1 MHACVTLFPSIR
13 IILYICI
20 LEVGVLPPQTVLTKS
35 TQYLRSNNGFLPCS
49 HEKDPTQP
57 EGYML
62 VCDEEASQTFGTA
75 LPVIRSDDVPLSVVR
90 ISANPRIQRCPAS
103 AFQATTRLVDVASG
117 MNRSWRGLHIL
128 EVIGTHLWE
137 WEAECFAGLSGL
149 RELRI
154 LNAPGA
160 KPALDGLFTELKHL
174 TSLQILHLKFVN
186 LSITGL
192 PDQAF
197 GSWATKMRQ
206 IHLENN
212 QLTAISNDT
221 FPIRIGT
228 FKELK
233 LEGQLEG
240 WKLLGNARVWAR
252 NLWTLESI
260 SLTGSQL
267 DQLTRW
273 SPTILDFGEAVNR
286 NLKALIL
293 NDCGLTRLVK
303 SPDAQDFVG
312 MSGGVVLSAT
322 LRNSLQ
328 QLFLDRNMFETIGPN
343 ASSLDGLREM
353 RNLRFLSMDH
363 NRKPLYTIPKWMETS
378 ILGLGRLTELRVR
391 DSGIVYL
398 GEKTFPT
405 GLQILHLSAN
415 PIRSVDENWAANLIN
430 LRELYMNYIRLANV
444 DVSGNQG
451 DWFLAFKPL
460 AGSLELLSLIGCQ
473 LESRIFH
480 EEYFTSGSLE
490 EEHTAIHTRLRLLL
504 KQFKRLKTLVLNNN
518 FLTNIPDDGL
528 EGLTEMRHLVLV
540 RNQLTTVEGNVQ
552 HRPVAPHRLHRLDL
566 RHNRLTTLNRCATSL
581 GFRNSLEELLPKR
594 PIWLAGE
601 AQGEADQSGA
611 EVQWLGGLSLTGNE
625 FICDCRMAWLS
636 RYIASMESHIAQHQP
651 DNRMPIGYN
660 AYRREALDFTCAD
673 VGPWKRRNFLSLRPI
688 DLYAVDHI
696 DCRLRADVYGNG
708 MTANDPLV
716 PCAKLTL
723 DDSANRTKL
732 VGIAMFRDETQIIHT
747 THKSNQSLR
756 SGGRQQKEVI
766 KSGLSTEAL
775 IFVIVAGVLS
785 LCFILVSLIVI
796 AWLCL
801 RLKRHEQ
808 LHKRR
813 TVPRGHYMRANQR
826 DDTHCTQHISSKF
839 PFCVCCRSDKSHTST
854 VKTRDTPIREKI
866 TVSTNRISE
875 TGMASISLGSTDGCS
890 VYEET
895 GESYYSQLSDAEVF
909 NTSTA
914 LPTLKHQNTD
924 KRRRR
929 PRCPRNTRLY
939 PIDKQTITLGSENEG
954 RKSSQ
959 YQELVNSASGS
970 RLFRTVSPNAR
981 PPLAPSTDS
990 LELENARLPLAPL
1003 PPIPSPRKT
1012 KSIPDLRNIAR
1023 AHEQNRA
1030 LQSKSVELSM
1040 SGVRTPLLRPMDKLR
1055 TDAISLS
1062 APSTNLMST
1071 ISTPHEVKKGTIEST
1086 EDYHRVLPWH
1096 RESVHKPKRPISV
1109 GSNSQTLM
1117 RNRLTKSAGPKL
1129 KKSASG
1135 RFNVITDGV
1144 RASQRQLRRGWE
1156 WLRRTGRR
1164 RDKPRSQ
1171 LQAKIDYTPPNEKI
1185 EAEIHENSRRMQG
1198 PDLPKPQFSISM
1210 AQGHEV
1216 RQILKQLNDT
1226 GYLPMSQEGCT
1237 TSEQEALETD
1247 KLQTGVN
1254 QPVDEYVTNIPRP
1267 IDFGFATRESKEV
1280 ETHLGRKESKSE
1292 GDYHACSIQLDK
1304 QYKPRLSGNL
1314 YTGFYVDANG
1324 LNSITR
1330 TGYMNLDLPLPPPP
1344 PPPPSS
1350 SKNVTESRFREVIP
1364 VNIPGTENRPEKLEK
1379 QEAKLRAELQPE
1391 SSKMEYGAETS
1402 SKSPPISLKP
1412 RTISLSKM
1420 GSETSINTNGSTR
1433 INLVDSR

>member
-1 MHACVTLFPSIR
+1 MHACVTLSPLIR
-13 IILYICI
+13 IILCI
-20 LEVGVLPPQTVLTKS
+20 GILAIGVLPPQTVVTQS
-35 TQYLRSNNGFLPCS
+35 TQYLRGNNGFLPCS

-75 LPVIRSDDVPLSVVR
+75 LPIIRSDDVPLSVVR
-90 ISANPRIQRCPAS
+90 ISATPRIQRCPAS

-117 MNRSWRGLHIL
+117 TNRSWEGLHIL
-128 EVIGTHLWE
+128 EVIGTHLWK
-137 WEAECFAGLSGL
+137 WEAECFAGLSRL

-160 KPALDGLFTELKHL
+160 KPALNDLFTELKHL

-206 IHLENN
+206 IHLEDN
-212 QLTAISNDT
+212 QLSAISNNT
-221 FPIRIGT
+221 FPIRIT
-228 FKELK
+228 SLKELK
-233 LEGQLEG
+233 LEGQLKG
-240 WKLLGNARVWAR
+240 WKLLRNARTWAR
-252 NLWTLESI
+252 NLWTLETI

-267 DQLTRW
+267 DQFTRW
-273 SPTILDFGEAVNR
+273 SPTILDFGEAVSR
-286 NLKALIL
+286 NLKTLIL

-303 SPDAQDFVG
+303 SFDAQDFVG

-378 ILGLGRLTELRVR
+378 VLGLGRLTELRVR

-405 GLQILHLSAN
+405 SLQILHLSAN
-415 PIRSVDENWAANLIN
+415 PIRSVDENWVANLIN

-444 DVSGNQG
+444 DVSGKQG

-473 LESRIFH
+473 LESHIFH
-480 EEYFTSGSLE
+480 EEYFPSGSLE
-490 EEHTAIHTRLRLLL
+490 GEHTAVHTRLRLLL
-504 KQFKRLKTLVLNNN
+504 KQFRRLKTLVLNNN
-518 FLTNIPDDGL
+518 FLTSIPDDGL
-528 EGLTEMRHLVLV
+528 EGLTEMKHLVLETY
-540 RNQLTTVEGNVQ
+540 NTN
-552 HRPVAPHRLHRLDL
+552 PVAPHRLHRLDL

-601 AQGEADQSGA
+601 VQGEADPSGA

-660 AYRREALDFTCAD
+660 AYRREALDFICAD

-696 DCRLRADVYGNG
+696 DCRLRADIYGNG

-716 PCAKLTL
+716 PCARLKL
-723 DDSANRTKL
+723 DDSANKTKL
-732 VGIAMFRDETQIIHT
+732 VGITMFRDETQIKHT

-756 SGGRQQKEVI
+756 SGGRRQKEAI

-775 IFVIVAGVLS
+775 TLVIVAGVFS

-796 AWLCL
+796 TWLCL

-808 LHKRR
+808 LQKRR
-813 TVPRGHYMRANQR
+813 AVPRGQYMRANQR
-826 DDTHCTQHISSKF
+826 GDTHCKQHITSKI
-839 PFCVCCRSDKSHTST
+839 PICACCRSDKPRIST
-854 VKTRDTPIREKI
+854 ATTRDTPIREKF
-866 TVSTNRISE
+866 TMSTNRISE
-875 TGMASISLGSTDGCS
+875 TGVASISLGSTDGCS

-895 GESYYSQLSDAEVF
+895 GDSYYSQLSDPEVS
-909 NTSTA
+909 NTSAT
-914 LPTLKHQNTD
+914 LLTLKHQSTD

-939 PIDKQTITLGSENEG
+939 PIEKQTITIGSENEG

-959 YQELVNSASGS
+959 HQELVNSASGS

-981 PPLAPSTDS
+981 PPLAPSTNS

-1012 KSIPDLRNIAR
+1012 KSIPDLRNIAL

-1040 SGVRTPLLRPMDKLR
+1040 SEVRTPLLRPTDKLC
-1055 TDAISLS
+1055 TDVISLS
-1062 APSTNLMST
+1062 APSTNPMPT
-1071 ISTPHEVKKGTIEST
+1071 IPTPHDIRKATTESI

-1096 RESVHKPKRPISV
+1096 SESVHKTKGPALV
-1109 GSNSQTLM
+1109 GSASQTLM
-1117 RNRLTKSAGPKL
+1117 RTRLTRSAGPKL
-1129 KKSASG
+1129 KMSATE

-1171 LQAKIDYTPPNEKI
+1171 LPAKIDYIPPNEKI

-1198 PDLPKPQFSISM
+1198 PDLPKPQFSISI

-1226 GYLPMSQEGCT
+1226 GYLPMSEEGCT
-1237 TSEQEALETD
+1237 TSEQETLAMDVQQTD
-1247 KLQTGVN
+1247 VN

-1267 IDFGFATRESKEV
+1267 IDFGFETRESKEAEAKV
-1280 ETHLGRKESKSE
+1280 RRKESKSE
-1292 GDYHACSIQLDK
+1292 GDYCACSTQLAK
-1304 QYKPRLSGNL
+1304 QHKPRLSGNL
-1314 YTGFYVDANG
+1314 YTGGFHVDAHRHS
-1324 LNSITR
+1324 SIR
-1330 TGYMNLDLPLPPPP
+1330 GTGYMNLDLPLPPPP

-1350 SKNVTESRFREVIP
+1350 SKNATESIFREVRP
-1364 VNIPGTENRPEKLEK
+1364 VNLPGTENRPEILDKR
-1379 QEAKLRAELQPE
+1379 EAKLRAKLQ
-1391 SSKMEYGAETS
+1391 SDSGRMENGSETS
-1402 SKSPPISLKP
+1402 GKGPPISLKP
-1412 RTISLSKM
+1412 RTVSLSKM
-1420 GSETSINTNGSTR
+1420 GPKTLIHTNGSTG

>member
-1 MHACVTLFPSIR
+1 MHACVTLSTLIR
-13 IILYICI
+13 IILYIYI
-20 LEVGVLPPQTVLTKS
+20 LEFGVLLSQTVLTQS
-35 TQYLRSNNGFLPCS
+35 TQYLRGNNGFLPCS
-49 HEKDPTQP
+49 HEKDPTKP

-75 LPVIRSDDVPLSVVR
+75 LPIIRSDDVPLSVVR
-90 ISANPRIQRCPAS
+90 ISANPRIQRCPTS
-103 AFQATTRLVDVASG
+103 AFRATTRLVDVASG
-117 MNRSWRGLHIL
+117 TNRSWGGLHIL
-128 EVIGTHLWE
+128 EVIGAHLWE

-160 KPALDGLFTELKHL
+160 KPTLGGLFTELKHL
-174 TSLQILHLKFVN
+174 TSLQTLHLKFVN
-186 LSITGL
+186 LSSTGL

-212 QLTAISNDT
+212 QLSVISNDT
-221 FPIRIGT
+221 FTIRISSL
-228 FKELK
+228 KELK

-240 WKLLGNARVWAR
+240 WKLLGNARAWAR

-303 SPDAQDFVG
+303 SPDAQDFVD
-312 MSGGVVLSAT
+312 MSSGVVLSAT

-378 ILGLGRLTELRVR
+378 VLGLGRLTELRVR

-405 GLQILHLSAN
+405 SLQILHLSAN
-415 PIRSVDENWAANLIN
+415 PIRSVDEKWAANLIN
-430 LRELYMNYIRLANV
+430 LRELHMNYIRLANV

-460 AGSLELLSLIGCQ
+460 SGSLELLSLIGCQ
-473 LESRIFH
+473 LESHIFH

-490 EEHTAIHTRLRLLL
+490 GEHTVVHTRIRLLL
-504 KQFKRLKTLVLNNN
+504 KQFRRLKTLVLNNN
-518 FLTNIPDDGL
+518 FLTSIPDDGL
-528 EGLTEMRHLVLV
+528 DGMTEMKHLVLV

-552 HRPVAPHRLHRLDL
+552 QQPVAPHRLHRLDL

-601 AQGEADQSGA
+601 AQGEADPSGA

-651 DNRMPIGYN
+651 DNRIPIGYN
-660 AYRREALDFTCAD
+660 AYRREALDFICAD

-696 DCRLRADVYGNG
+696 DCRLRPDIYGNG

-716 PCAKLTL
+716 PCAKLKL
-723 DDSANRTKL
+723 DYSANKTKL
-732 VGIAMFRDETQIIHT
+732 VGIAMFRDETQIIHS
-747 THKSNQSLR
+747 THKDNQSLR
-756 SGGRQQKEVI
+756 LGDRQQKKAI
-766 KSGLSTEAL
+766 KSELSTEAL
-775 IFVIVAGVLS
+775 ILVIVAGVFS

-796 AWLCL
+796 TWLCL

-813 TVPRGHYMRANQR
+813 AVSRGHYMRANQH
-826 DDTHCTQHISSKF
+826 DDTHCTPHISSKTL
-839 PFCVCCRSDKSHTST
+839 FCACCRSDKPRIST
-854 VKTRDTPIREKI
+854 ATTGDTPMREKL
-866 TVSTNRISE
+866 TVSVNRISE
-875 TGMASISLGSTDGCS
+875 TGVASVSLGSTDGCS

-895 GESYYSQLSDAEVF
+895 GESYYSQLSDPEVF
-909 NTSTA
+909 NTSIA
-914 LPTLKHQNTD
+914 LPTLKHQSTD

-939 PIDKQTITLGSENEG
+939 PVDKQTLTIGSENEG
-954 RKSSQ
+954 RNSSQ
-959 YQELVNSASGS
+959 HQELVNSESRS

-981 PPLAPSTDS
+981 PPLVPSTNS
-990 LELENARLPLAPL
+990 LELDNARLPLAPL

-1012 KSIPDLRNIAR
+1012 KSIPDLRNIAL
-1023 AHEQNRA
+1023 ANEQNRA
-1030 LQSKSVELSM
+1030 LQSKSMELSM
-1040 SGVRTPLLRPMDKLR
+1040 GAVRTSLLRRTDKLR
-1055 TDAISLS
+1055 TDDISLS
-1062 APSTNLMST
+1062 APSTNPMST
-1071 ISTPHEVKKGTIEST
+1071 IATPHEVRKGTTEST

-1096 RESVHKPKRPISV
+1096 RESVHKPKQPVLV
-1109 GSNSQTLM
+1109 GQTLM
-1117 RNRLTKSAGPKL
+1117 RTRLTKSAGPKL
-1129 KKSASG
+1129 KMSATE
-1135 RFNVITDGV
+1135 RFNVITNGV

-1171 LQAKIDYTPPNEKI
+1171 LPAKTDYVPPNEKI

-1210 AQGHEV
+1210 TQGYEV
-1216 RQILKQLNDT
+1216 SQVLKQLNDT

-1237 TSEQEALETD
+1237 TSEQDVLATD
-1247 KLQTGVN
+1247 RQQQTSVN
-1254 QPVDEYVTNIPRP
+1254 QPVDEYVTNIPHP
-1267 IDFGFATRESKEV
+1267 NDFVFVTRGTEGP
-1280 ETHLGRKESKSE
+1280 ETHLRRKDSKSE
-1292 GDYHACSIQLDK
+1292 ENYCTRSNLPVK
-1304 QYKPRLSGNL
+1304 QHKPRLSGNL
-1314 YTGFYVDANG
+1314 YTGGLYVDANG
-1324 LNSITR
+1324 VNSTTR

-1350 SKNVTESRFREVIP
+1350 SKRVTESRFREVRP
-1364 VNIPGTENRPEKLEK
+1364 VNLSGTEKWPKKLEE
-1379 QEAKLRAELQPE
+1379 QEAKLRPELQPE
-1391 SSKMEYGAETS
+1391 SGKLENRSEMSGRG
-1402 SKSPPISLKP
+1402 PPISLKP

-1420 GSETSINTNGSTR
+1420 GSETSINTDGSTG